1 MGGESPESSKTT
13 FCLYGPEVGPKVGG
27 RQHQELFAAKNSF
40 PGSEPSNIRTPARII
55 WGKGSFQPKEHENM
69 TKKSILAL
77 MVAAGGCLDI
87 VAQADEIQFTTLP
100 ETVQTTVIRE
110 THIASPT
117 GVVRVIHDSTG
128 VYAVTVR
135 GTRGDQVVYVN
146 ETGTIV
152 QAPATTTTTTV
163 QTAQPVQPVQP
174 AADTQQ
180 TVTTYDEVQK
190 SQSRYELLEKKGNK
204 EIYLDHQTGQK
215 VTVKRAND

>member
-1 MGGESPESSKTT
+1 
-13 FCLYGPEVGPKVGG
+13 
-27 RQHQELFAAKNSF
+27 
-40 PGSEPSNIRTPARII
+40 
-55 WGKGSFQPKEHENM
+55 M

-135 GTRGDQVVYVN
+135 GTQGDQVVYVN

-163 QTAQPVQPVQP
+163 HTAQPAQP

-215 VTVKRAND
+215 VTVKRAKD